1 MKISVIAASILFAV
15 VVAGFSVQAQTV
27 KTWVDED
34 GVTHYSDQK
43 PAGTGAEA
51 EIKDV
56 EIPDANVTE
65 FDTEGT
71 NTRIQNQLEKL
82 QRDRKAREAEAEAKE
97 RARAIEEAM
106 EREPLIVEEKKK
118 KKKRR
123 KKRRPRQPL
132 P

>member
-1 MKISVIAASILFAV
+1 MKISVISASVLFAV

-43 PAGTGAEA
+43 PADAGAEVK
-51 EIKDV
+51 EV
-56 EIPDANVTE
+56 ELPDANVTE
-65 FDTEGT
+65 FDTEET
-71 NTRIQNQLEKL
+71 NTRIQKQLEQL
-82 QRDRKAREAEAEAKE
+82 ERDRKAREAEAEAEE
-97 RARAIEEAM
+97 RARALEEAM
-106 EREPLIVEEKKK
+106 EREPMIVEEKKK

-123 KKRRPRQPL
+123 KKKRPVQPL